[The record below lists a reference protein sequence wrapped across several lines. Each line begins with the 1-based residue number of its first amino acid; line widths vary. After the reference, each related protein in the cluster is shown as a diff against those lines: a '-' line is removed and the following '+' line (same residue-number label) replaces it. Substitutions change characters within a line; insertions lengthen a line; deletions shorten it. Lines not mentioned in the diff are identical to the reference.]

1 MCFGYEWL
9 DSGSA
14 FSLLLLVTIAYR
26 GSVPFVLYTQDYDAK
41 DGFRCVIADLRGAI
55 GYYAIVEK
63 LDARGF
69 VNFTGLEVDDSSY
82 CCIRRLNLSAN
93 LDMGN
98 RVCTT
103 QDSENIADVP
113 PSVRCAFLPRE
124 PIVQTTA

>member
-1 MCFGYEWL
+1 MCFGYGWL
-9 DSGSA
+9 DFGSA
-14 FSLLLLVTIAYR
+14 CSLLLLV
-26 GSVPFVLYTQDYDAK
+26 
-41 DGFRCVIADLRGAI
+41 VIACR
-55 GYYAIVEK
+55 Y
-63 LDARGF
+63 
-69 VNFTGLEVDDSSY
+69 TGTSY